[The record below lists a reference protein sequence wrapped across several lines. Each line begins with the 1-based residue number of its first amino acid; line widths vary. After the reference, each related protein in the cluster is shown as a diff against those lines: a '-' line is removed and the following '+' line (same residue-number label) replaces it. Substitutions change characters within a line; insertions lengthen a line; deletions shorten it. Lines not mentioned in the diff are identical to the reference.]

1 MTAAAPAASLA
12 ARLAQ
17 AGDDADWRDQAR
29 AALGEHREVLT
40 EAFAAGEAVER
51 LIGRRCALIDTLVTL
66 AWQRCLGEADA
77 IVLLATGGYGRG
89 ELYPFSD
96 VDLLVLAEPRV
107 QKKHEPS
114 LARFFALLW
123 DAGLATS
130 HAVRSVEQC
139 QHAAREDIATLTS
152 LLELRTLGGGD
163 APRLALVAAL
173 SPKKLWPPDRYFEA
187 KREEQR
193 ARHARYND
201 TADNL
206 EPNLKEGPGGLR
218 DLHTVTWMGMRL
230 YGVPGLRAL
239 VPLGLLGENECAT
252 LEEKWAELARL
263 RFGLHLVAGR
273 REERLLFDHQK
284 ALAALMGLVDEE
296 GNLAVEQMMQGFFR
310 AASTM
315 LRINDRLLQRFEEQ
329 LAGVAAPQP
338 VQPGFELRHG
348 YLAMTEAWR
357 LGGGMTEILQLFS
370 VWTRLDGSRGLH
382 SETARALAE
391 SLTTI
396 KPYPEEPEAVRA
408 RFVELLA
415 HPNAVPMLQR
425 MARLGVLGRY
435 LPAFGKV
442 AGRMQYDL
450 FHVYTVDQH
459 TLTVLGLLQQFL
471 RGAPVPGFSMT
482 AEVAPRLRKPFLLL
496 VAGLFHDIAKGRRG
510 DHSVLGA
517 DDVREFAVAHGLP
530 SADVELLAW
539 LVREHL
545 LMSVTAQRQDI
556 SDPAVVSRFAERV
569 ADREHLDYLYL
580 LTCADIAG
588 TSPKLWNGWKDRLLA
603 DLHTATRYALRRGL
617 EHPLNAD
624 DIIADTRAMALAQLL
639 DGGLDDA
646 AIEALWASFPNEAFL
661 RYRPDQIVWQTRGLL
676 GDAGTGSQVLVRA
689 QHNPGG
695 FEVFV
700 CTPDRDGLF
709 AALVA
714 ALDRLGLGV
723 LDARI
728 MLSRDGKAMD
738 SFQVLA
744 GALAPEPQRIVE
756 TLQVALR
763 DPASVRP
770 ARRATPRHLR
780 HFRVPPR
787 VEFDT
792 VDAQRTRLG
801 LVATDRP
808 GLLADVAQELRSH
821 GLRVHDAR
829 IATFGERAEDIF
841 LISDQND
848 RALGQER
855 IEQLRAAL
863 VACLDTGAGN
873 DARQHGG
880 AAGRAG

>member
-1 MTAAAPAASLA
+1 MGQVNPA
-12 ARLAQ
+12 
-17 AGDDADWRDQAR
+17 
-29 AALGEHREVLT
+29 
-40 EAFAAGEAVER
+40 
-51 LIGRRCALIDTLVTL
+51 
-66 AWQRCLGEADA
+66 
-77 IVLLATGGYGRG
+77 
-89 ELYPFSD
+89 
-96 VDLLVLAEPRV
+96 
-107 QKKHEPS
+107 
-114 LARFFALLW
+114 
-123 DAGLATS
+123 
-130 HAVRSVEQC
+130 
-139 QHAAREDIATLTS
+139 
-152 LLELRTLGGGD
+152 
-163 APRLALVAAL
+163 
-173 SPKKLWPPDRYFEA
+173 
-187 KREEQR
+187 
-193 ARHARYND
+193 
-201 TADNL
+201 
-206 EPNLKEGPGGLR
+206 
-218 DLHTVTWMGMRL
+218 
-230 YGVPGLRAL
+230 
-239 VPLGLLGENECAT
+239 
-252 LEEKWAELARL
+252 
-263 RFGLHLVAGR
+263 
-273 REERLLFDHQK
+273 
-284 ALAALMGLVDEE
+284 
-296 GNLAVEQMMQGFFR
+296 
-310 AASTM
+310 
-315 LRINDRLLQRFEEQ
+315 
-329 LAGVAAPQP
+329 
-338 VQPGFELRHG
+338 
-348 YLAMTEAWR
+348 
-357 LGGGMTEILQLFS
+357 
-370 VWTRLDGSRGLH
+370 
-382 SETARALAE
+382 ALAE
-391 SLTTI
+391 
-396 KPYPEEPEAVRA
+396 
-408 RFVELLA
+408 
-415 HPNAVPMLQR
+415 
-425 MARLGVLGRY
+425 
-435 LPAFGKV
+435 
-442 AGRMQYDL
+442 
-450 FHVYTVDQH
+450 
-459 TLTVLGLLQQFL
+459 L
-471 RGAPVPGFSMT
+471 R
-482 AEVAPRLRKPFLLL
+482 
-496 VAGLFHDIAKGRRG
+496 
-510 DHSVLGA
+510 
-517 DDVREFAVAHGLP
+517 
-530 SADVELLAW
+530 
-539 LVREHL
+539 
-545 LMSVTAQRQDI
+545 
-556 SDPAVVSRFAERV
+556 
-569 ADREHLDYLYL
+569 
-580 LTCADIAG
+580 
-588 TSPKLWNGWKDRLLA
+588 
-603 DLHTATRYALRRGL
+603 
-617 EHPLNAD
+617 
-624 DIIADTRAMALAQLL
+624 
-639 DGGLDDA
+639 A